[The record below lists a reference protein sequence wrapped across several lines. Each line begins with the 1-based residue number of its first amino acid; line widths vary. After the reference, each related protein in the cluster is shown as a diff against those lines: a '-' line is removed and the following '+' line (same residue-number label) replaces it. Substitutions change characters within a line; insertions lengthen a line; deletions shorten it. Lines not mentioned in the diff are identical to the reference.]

1 MTLASRLYGDHYHLR
16 YSVIIC
22 IFILSLC
29 AVVSAAG
36 NSIGIPVF
44 NDPTNIGVPTLSLAS
59 NASSSYQTEYLGLR
73 LGSFTAP
80 STAAMGG
87 EISGEVYVINIGIV
101 PAYYVQIDFYLSPDE
116 KITDDDIWVQRKT
129 TALHPAGLESPLP
142 YQFSVPSGLVER
154 EYYVGAIIRSYVSG
168 VFVVQDTIVAPHA
181 TTISRSTRPVSDN
194 LKPDLAITA
203 LSYPAGNYSPGVPL
217 EIFYTIENTGGISSA
232 FFVAFYLSKDEVITT
247 SDQLLWTDTYTRG
260 YERMNQTT
268 TSLDRIPRSIIPGTY
283 YLGAIVDYQHQ
294 TADGNRENNSIS
306 SPVPIVIESA
316 VPIDQDAFNRRV
328 ESYIA
333 EKTNIYRSYVGS
345 AALTHTSALSYLARM
360 HAADMAERGYFS
372 HYTPE
377 RMNPTDRAHA
387 LGFSTEKMRQ
397 PGVVSDGVAE
407 NIVKIHDGQVVG
419 SGYSGFVDGT
429 NPEAIATVMMLE
441 WISSP
446 SHHAT
451 LIDGRFESFGIGV
464 VKQGSTYYGVANYF

>member
-1 MTLASRLYGDHYHLR
+1 MTLVSRSFLYRGHYHLR

-22 IFILSLC
+22 IFILFLC

-36 NSIGIPVF
+36 NSIGTPVF
-44 NDPTNIGVPTLSLAS
+44 NDPTNIGVPALSLAS
-59 NASSSYQTEYLGLR
+59 DATSSEYLGMR
-73 LGSFTAP
+73 FATIIAP
-80 STAAMGG
+80 SAAAMGN
-87 EISGEVYVINIGIV
+87 EISGEIYIINTGIT
-101 PAYYVQIDFYLSPDE
+101 PAHYVQIDFYLSFDE
-116 KITDDDIWVQRKT
+116 NITDDDIWVQRMT
-129 TALHPAGLESPLP
+129 TALHPAGLESLLP
-142 YQFSVPSGLVER
+142 YQFSVPSGLTGR

-168 VFVVQDTIVAPHA
+168 VFVVQDTIVAPNP
-181 TTISRSTRPVSDN
+181 TTISRSTRPLSDT
-194 LKPDLAITA
+194 LKPDLALTA
-203 LSYPAGNYSPGVPL
+203 LSYPAGDYSPGVPL

-268 TSLDRIPRSIIPGTY
+268 TSLDRIPASTIPGTY

-306 SPVPIVIESA
+306 SPVPIIIDPVI
-316 VPIDQDAFNRRV
+316 PIDQDAFNRMV

-333 EKTNIYRSYVGS
+333 EKTNIYRSYVGTS
-345 AALTHTSALSYLARM
+345 ALTHTSALSYLAKM

-377 RMNPTDRAHA
+377 RLNPTDRAHA
-387 LGFSTEKMRQ
+387 LGFSTERMRE
-397 PGVVSDGVAE
+397 PGIVYDGIAE
-407 NIVKIHDGQVVG
+407 NIVKIHDGHVVG

-429 NPEAIATVMMLE
+429 DPEFIATVMMLE
-441 WISSP
+441 WISSS

-451 LIDGRFESFGIGV
+451 LVDERFESFGIGV
-464 VKQGSTYYGVANYF
+464 VKQGSTYYGVVNYF